1 MGCQCCGW
9 GVRYRVA
16 VLCCYMWG
24 LCVGFNIDVSHPRL
38 FYGPAQA
45 QFGYKVLQWG
55 GTPMG
60 AIGRDEGS
68 PMGAIGRGGTHPW
81 VLWGGGWAP
90 VGSAAPWLF
99 PPERNAH
106 FGMTLLDSKDGGFM
120 ACAPLWSQPC
130 GTSLYSTGICAPLSP
145 PSHPAGCSTYMDI
158 VIVLDGS
165 NSIYP
170 WYEVQNFLS
179 NILSKFFIGPGQ
191 IQVGVLQ
198 YGELAVHEW
207 DLDQFH
213 TVEDVVAAAKNI
225 SRQEG
230 RETRTALAIREAWSR
245 PHSAQHGG
253 AVRMPRACSSW

>member
-1 MGCQCCGW
+1 C
-9 GVRYRVA
+9 
-16 VLCCYMWG
+16 
-24 LCVGFNIDVSHPRL
+24 PRRL
-38 FYGPAQA
+38 L
-45 QFGYKVLQWG
+45 V
-55 GTPMG
+55 
-60 AIGRDEGS
+60 
-68 PMGAIGRGGTHPW
+68 
-81 VLWGGGWAP
+81 
-90 VGSAAPWLF
+90 AAPWDGDGRGALYKCHVGARGEPCAKADLGTAAPTGMGGSLPPAPF
-99 PPERNAH
+99 PSR
-106 FGMTLLDSKDGGFM
+106 GGARGGGV

-130 GTSLYSTGICAPLSP
+130 GTSLFSTGVCARLDGDLQAVGTVAPTAQRECEAWDAGWDTQGCAGASP
-145 PSHPAGCSTYMDI
+145 VPPNCAGCSTYMDI

-207 DLDQFH
+207 DLGRFH

-230 RETRTALAIREAWSR
+230 RETRTALAIREA
-245 PHSAQHGG
+245 
-253 AVRMPRACSSW
+253 